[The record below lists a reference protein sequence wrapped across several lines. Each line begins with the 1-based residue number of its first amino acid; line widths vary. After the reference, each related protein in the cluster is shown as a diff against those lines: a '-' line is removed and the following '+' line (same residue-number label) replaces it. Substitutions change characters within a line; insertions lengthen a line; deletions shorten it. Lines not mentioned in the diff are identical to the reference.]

1 MASVNKL
8 YAKLVLALC
17 ICSLYVCAQSPE
29 PTAAEQ
35 TGSVAQALTPLFTM
49 TNGFIKTVFPR
60 LRLDTISELK
70 ANFML

>member
-8 YAKLVLALC
+8 HAKLVLALC